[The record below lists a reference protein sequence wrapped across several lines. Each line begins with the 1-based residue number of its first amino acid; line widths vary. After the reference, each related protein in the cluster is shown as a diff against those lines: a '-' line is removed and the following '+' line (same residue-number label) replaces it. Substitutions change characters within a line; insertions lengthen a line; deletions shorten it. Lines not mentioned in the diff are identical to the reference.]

1 MKGFLSF
8 TIFLLFIIETKA
20 EDFILNYKNVDAK
33 YCVEAYAE
41 GKSFYPN
48 SWQNNNDGSRIYIFD
63 GYAYMIKFDT
73 GWGKKRNMRGW
84 LMRVSNCRRSEKI
97 Y

>member
-33 YCVEAYAE
+33 NV
-41 GKSFYPN
+41 
-48 SWQNNNDGSRIYIFD
+48 Q
-63 GYAYMIKFDT
+63 
-73 GWGKKRNMRGW
+73 
-84 LMRVSNCRRSEKI
+84 
-97 Y
+97 